1 MVVMSL
7 TPVEAR
13 AIRLEERAPSITTLI
28 VDAMKSASSSGPVGP
43 VEQPAAA
50 AVPQEAAALAP
61 ARFSGFAAE
70 ASDGVGR
77 QQHSPFASAGSH
89 DSDTGSHLHEAGD
102 RNVPDATTPEHLTP
116 SGSASSDQ
124 HRLQQLLPGVL
135 QSLLPSLL
143 PALLPGAVAAAMPS
157 ASAAASAAAA
167 TAGGSTATSAAA
179 VAITRAIVEAALP
192 AALAAA
198 LPQALSAALAALLKS
213 ANGEQTAAAAAQQ
226 QPLLA
231 SGERQASL
239 DQQGAA
245 EQQLVRL
252 LFGAE
257 AGAEAGAI
265 AAASQSMTVVK
276 PSDLVV
282 GSPAAHSHNSGSS
295 SPTERSST
303 AVAAA
308 AASNSM
314 FSRRL
319 SETTV
324 SGSSAVVAV
333 AGSAVTA
340 QRAVAQPSHAHHAHA
355 SVTGGCSRS
364 SINSGNH
371 AQHWAGAACDG
382 ESSVEDVLSTC
393 SGDALVTP
401 SPYGDACCGNS
412 SAPGTGAAVN
422 SSANS
427 FLFSASSQAHML
439 PTGLSGANIDGL
451 GEVSGLYS
459 MTGGRD
465 DLLSSNSNGPSPAE
479 LLMAA
484 AGRVNGNN
492 NATMALLAQQQQQQ
506 QQQAAAAA
514 VAQQQQQQ
522 QYQQL
527 QQLQALVAAGA
538 AGSDLGAP
546 ASPPLGLA
554 QWRRDTDAAADLWGQ
569 ADADPLSFAAASLA
583 LNQQQQQQACVG
595 LLQQQQQQQMLAQ
608 SLAAVAAA
616 NAAGRQLRAEDLL
629 ALGGNPAAAA
639 AQLAAAAAAGGGV
652 TNSGDLSTFMDAALR
667 RMLLVSPQVA
677 AELARV
683 CGAFSGAQAQLHH
696 LCCVIAEQLL
706 DVAAMAP
713 EVASALLRALASHRA
728 RGAQATDVDPRVM
741 GRILQLL
748 RAGPAGR
755 QLCLVSLEQWVDGLS
770 RIHKRRAYLDT
781 ILHNYQ
787 LTLKR
792 LVQAMG
798 HQVHAVN
805 MSLPRQLLNDLSP
818 RALLLLT
825 AELAPYPLLQP
836 RRWSEEIIWA
846 ISQMHTMGVDM
857 PLAPGTP
864 AAAPAIAGQQPPVT
878 TFQWEMRRA
887 LSATAEDIAAAGGA
901 GGSPTGGSS
910 MAALTGQLSG
920 LGLGGAA
927 GGAGANATC
936 PNGAV
941 PWAAHAALHRHLLL
955 GLRRI
960 QSRFFS
966 ERLRKVHG
974 LYGEAVDSLLRASLP
989 QDVLVPEREVVVLV
1003 LVLLMLE
1010 CRIRPDEFDAAFA
1023 RDLQRCLAVSPV
1035 EEVAARL
1042 RCGLVPD
1049 SPLHMDPHK
1058 SRALSHLL
1066 KLGTLAG
1073 ASPF

>member
-1 MVVMSL
+1 MVNSMLALTGYTEGPYRLCFNSWYLIDVQLVFGRSVPVQLRLMPSVGRSAKMGQNRWQALACNTPRLSVSSPNAGPVNQSMVVMAL
-7 TPVEAR
+7 TPAEAR
-13 AIRLEERAPSITTLI
+13 GIRLEERAPSITTLI
-28 VDAMKSASSSGPVGP
+28 VDAMKSASASSSGPVC
-43 VEQPAAA
+43 PAELPASAPTAA
-50 AVPQEAAALAP
+50 PKEAAALAP
-61 ARFSGFAAE
+61 ARFSGFSTE
-70 ASDGVGR
+70 GPDGVTR
-77 QQHSPFASAGSH
+77 PQPSPFASGDSH
-89 DSDTGSHLHEAGD
+89 ESDTGSHNA
-102 RNVPDATTPEHLTP
+102 PDAAPEHPTP
-116 SGSASSDQ
+116 TGSASS
-124 HRLQQLLPGVL
+124 
-135 QSLLPSLL
+135 
-143 PALLPGAVAAAMPS
+143 
-157 ASAAASAAAA
+157 
-167 TAGGSTATSAAA
+167 
-179 VAITRAIVEAALP
+179 
-192 AALAAA
+192 
-198 LPQALSAALAALLKS
+198 ALSAALSALFKS
-213 ANGEQTAAAAAQQ
+213 ASGEESSSSSAPQ
-226 QPLLA
+226 QPQLTA
-231 SGERQASL
+231 GERQASL

-245 EQQLVRL
+245 EQQLPV
-252 LFGAE
+252 A
-257 AGAEAGAI
+257 
-265 AAASQSMTVVK
+265 VPK
-276 PSDLVV
+276 PSELDV
-282 GSPAAHSHNSGSS
+282 GSPHGSVAAHSHNSGSS
-295 SPTERSST
+295 SPTERSSA

-308 AASNSM
+308 AAGNSM

-319 SETTV
+319 SETTAI
-324 SGSSAVVAV
+324 GSSAVAVV

-340 QRAVAQPSHAHHAHA
+340 QRAIAQPQHAHHAHGPVA
-355 SVTGGCSRS
+355 GGGSRS
-364 SINSGNH
+364 SVHSGNH
-371 AQHWAGAACDG
+371 AQHWEG
-382 ESSVEDVLSTC
+382 ESSAEDALSTC

-401 SPYGDACCGNS
+401 SPYGDVCCGNS

-427 FLFSASSQAHML
+427 FLFSGSSQAQLL
-439 PTGLSGANIDGL
+439 PTGLSGSNIDGL
-451 GEVSGLYS
+451 GEVSSLYS
-459 MTGGRD
+459 MSGRD
-465 DLLSSNSNGPSPAE
+465 DLLSGNGNGPSPAE

-484 AGRVNGNN
+484 AGR
-492 NATMALLAQQQQQQ
+492 
-506 QQQAAAAA
+506 
-514 VAQQQQQQ
+514 
-522 QYQQL
+522 
-527 QQLQALVAAGA
+527 
-538 AGSDLGAP
+538 
-546 ASPPLGLA
+546 
-554 QWRRDTDAAADLWGQ
+554 
-569 ADADPLSFAAASLA
+569 
-583 LNQQQQQQACVG
+583 
-595 LLQQQQQQQMLAQ
+595 
-608 SLAAVAAA
+608 
-616 NAAGRQLRAEDLL
+616 LRAEDLL

-639 AQLAAAAAAGGGV
+639 AQLAAAAAAGGAV
-652 TNSGDLSTFMDAALR
+652 TNSPDLSTYMDAALR
-667 RMLLVSPQVA
+667 RMLL
-677 AELARV
+677 
-683 CGAFSGAQAQLHH
+683 AQLHH

-713 EVASALLRALASHRA
+713 EVAAALLRALASHRA

-798 HQVHAVN
+798 HQ
-805 MSLPRQLLNDLSP
+805 LLNDLSP

-846 ISQMHTMGVDM
+846 ISQMHTMG
-857 PLAPGTP
+857 
-864 AAAPAIAGQQPPVT
+864 PPVT

-910 MAALTGQLSG
+910 LAAQLSG

-927 GGAGANATC
+927 GAAGVGANATC

-941 PWAAHAALHRHLLL
+941 PWAAHAALHRHLLM

-974 LYGEAVDSLLRASLP
+974 LYGEAVDSLLRTSLP
-989 QDVLVPEREVVVLV
+989 QDVLVPEREMVVLV

-1010 CRIRPDEFDAAFA
+1010 CRMRPEEFDAAFA

-1049 SPLHMDPHK
+1049 SPLRMDPHK
-1058 SRALSHLL
+1058 SRALSQLL
-1066 KLGTLAG
+1066 KLGTLG
-1073 ASPF
+1073 GPF

>member
-1 MVVMSL
+1 MAL
-7 TPVEAR
+7 TPAEAR
-13 AIRLEERAPSITTLI
+13 GIRLEERAPSITTLI
-28 VDAMKSASSSGPVGP
+28 VDAMKSASASSSGPVC
-43 VEQPAAA
+43 PAELPASAPTAA
-50 AVPQEAAALAP
+50 PKEAAALAP
-61 ARFSGFAAE
+61 ARFSGFSTE
-70 ASDGVGR
+70 GPDGVTR
-77 QQHSPFASAGSH
+77 PQPSPFASGDSH
-89 DSDTGSHLHEAGD
+89 ESDTGSHNA
-102 RNVPDATTPEHLTP
+102 PDAAPEHPTP
-116 SGSASSDQ
+116 TGSASSDQ
-124 HRLQQLLPGVL
+124 QRLQQLLPGVL

-157 ASAAASAAAA
+157 ASAAASAAAV
-167 TAGGSTATSAAA
+167 TAGGSTAASATA
-179 VAITRAIVEAALP
+179 VAITSAIVEAALP

-198 LPQALSAALAALLKS
+198 LPQALSAALSALFKS
-213 ANGEQTAAAAAQQ
+213 ASGEESSSSSAPQ
-226 QPLLA
+226 QPQLTA
-231 SGERQASL
+231 GERQASL

-257 AGAEAGAI
+257 AVAEGGATAPAP
-265 AAASQSMTVVK
+265 AASQPVAVPK
-276 PSDLVV
+276 PSELDV
-282 GSPAAHSHNSGSS
+282 GSPHGSVAAHSHNSGSS
-295 SPTERSST
+295 SPTERSSA

-308 AASNSM
+308 AAGNSM

-319 SETTV
+319 SETTAI
-324 SGSSAVVAV
+324 GSSAVAVV

-340 QRAVAQPSHAHHAHA
+340 QRAIAQPQHAHHAHGPVA
-355 SVTGGCSRS
+355 GGGSRS
-364 SINSGNH
+364 SVHSGNH
-371 AQHWAGAACDG
+371 AQHWEG
-382 ESSVEDVLSTC
+382 ESSAEDALSTC

-401 SPYGDACCGNS
+401 SPYGDVCCGNS

-427 FLFSASSQAHML
+427 FLFSGSSQAQLL
-439 PTGLSGANIDGL
+439 PTGLSGSNIDGL
-451 GEVSGLYS
+451 GEVSSLYS
-459 MTGGRD
+459 MSGRD
-465 DLLSSNSNGPSPAE
+465 DLLSGNGNGPSPAE

-484 AGRVNGNN
+484 AGRVNGGN
-492 NATMALLAQQQQQQ
+492 NATMALLAQHQHQHQQAAAAAAAQQQQQ
-506 QQQAAAAA
+506 QQQ
-514 VAQQQQQQ
+514 QQF
-522 QYQQL
+522 QL

-554 QWRRDTDAAADLWGQ
+554 PWRRDTDTVADLWGQ
-569 ADADPLSFAAASLA
+569 ADADSLSFAAASLA
-583 LNQQQQQQACVG
+583 LNQQQQQQQQAAG
-595 LLQQQQQQQMLAQ
+595 LLQQQQQQMLAQ

-639 AQLAAAAAAGGGV
+639 AQLAAAAAAGGAV
-652 TNSGDLSTFMDAALR
+652 TNSPDLSTYMDAALR

-713 EVASALLRALASHRA
+713 EVAAALLRALASHRA

-864 AAAPAIAGQQPPVT
+864 AAAPAVAGQQPPVT

-910 MAALTGQLSG
+910 LAAQLSG

-927 GGAGANATC
+927 GAAGVGANATC

-941 PWAAHAALHRHLLL
+941 PWAAHAALHRHLLM

-974 LYGEAVDSLLRASLP
+974 LYGEAVDSLLRTSLP
-989 QDVLVPEREVVVLV
+989 QDVLVPEREMVVLV

-1010 CRIRPDEFDAAFA
+1010 CRMRPEEFDAAFA

-1049 SPLHMDPHK
+1049 SPLRMDPHK
-1058 SRALSHLL
+1058 SRALSQLL
-1066 KLGTLAG
+1066 KLGTLG
-1073 ASPF
+1073 GPF